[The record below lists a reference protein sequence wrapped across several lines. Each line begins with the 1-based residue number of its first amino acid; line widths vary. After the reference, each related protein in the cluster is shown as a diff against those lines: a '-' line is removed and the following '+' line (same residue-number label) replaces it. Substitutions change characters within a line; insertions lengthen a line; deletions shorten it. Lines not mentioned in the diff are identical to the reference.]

1 MPSIELK
8 LKRLSKL
15 VGKELTLDQL
25 EYDLQWIGLDVDEVL
40 KEENAIKVEYSPNR
54 PDFASPEGIAR
65 ALKGYYGIETGLAK
79 FNFTKGTEVMKVD
92 AKVRKVRP
100 YVVCGIVRNIKLDD
114 DEVRTMMNI
123 QEDLHWSV
131 GRDRKKV
138 AIGIHDYD
146 KVRGP
151 YKYTTV
157 KPNGVKFR
165 PLHMENL
172 ELTPQ
177 EILEEHDMGKEYAHL
192 LVGFD
197 EYPIIYDAEGKV
209 VSFPPIINGVYTT
222 VTENTRNLLL
232 DLTGTSFEAV
242 NLAINIIA
250 ATFADMGA
258 QVEMAT
264 VIYEDEPEKAIMTPN
279 MTPKTWNVHVDYIN
293 SYLGLS
299 LKPKEMIDCLKKCR
313 LDARTTKDKNILEV
327 DVPAYRNDVMHEVDF
342 TEEVAIGYGY
352 QNLPITIREGGFG
365 QYHPSEELANLSRM
379 IMIGAGS
386 LEMVNSI
393 LCSQKDYERLKI
405 SFSEKDNIIIENP
418 VSDEF
423 NAVRSTLMIGL
434 MKSLNF
440 NIPVEKPF
448 NIFEVGD
455 VILLDPTQDTG
466 ARRELHLAAAVHS
479 EATDYTEIK
488 ALFDHYIR
496 TLGVIDKIK
505 VKPASI
511 HGFIEGRTAEIYFE
525 NQKIGVIGE
534 IHPEILENY
543 KLDLPTA
550 LFELNITPFFK
561 EKIR

>member
-8 LKRLSKL
+8 LERLSRL
-15 VGKELTLDQL
+15 VGKELTIEQL
-25 EYDLQWIGLDVDEVL
+25 EYDLQWISLDVDDVNR
-40 KEENAIKVEYSPNR
+40 EEKTIKVEYNPNR

-65 ALKGYYGIETGLAK
+65 ALKGYYNLELGLPK
-79 FNFTKGTEVMKVD
+79 YNFPKGTEIMRVD
-92 AKVRKVRP
+92 SKVRKIRP
-100 YVVCGIVRNIKLDD
+100 YVVCGIVRDIKLDD

-157 KPNGVKFR
+157 KPDGVKFR

-172 ELTPQ
+172 ELTPK
-177 EILEEHDMGKEYAHL
+177 EILEEHEMGIQYAHL
-192 LVGFD
+192 VKDFD

-222 VTENTRNLLL
+222 VTDQTRNLLL
-232 DLTGTSFEAV
+232 DLTGTSEEAV

-258 QVEMAT
+258 KVEMAT
-264 VIYEDEPEKAIMTPN
+264 VIYEDEPDKPILSPD
-279 MTPKTWNVHVDYIN
+279 MTPKTWKVHVDYIN
-293 SYLGLS
+293 SYLGLN
-299 LKPKEMIDCLKKCR
+299 LKPKELIECFGRCR
-313 LDARTTKDKNILEV
+313 LDARTTKDKNVLEV
-327 DVPAYRNDVMHEVDF
+327 DVPAYRNDFMHEVDF
-342 TEEVAIGYGY
+342 TEEAAIGYGY
-352 QNLPITIREGGFG
+352 QNLPITVREGGFG
-365 QYHPSEELANLSRM
+365 QYHPSEELAYLVKT

-393 LCSQKDYERLKI
+393 LCSQKDYQRMMIPFNEKNNVIIGNPI
-405 SFSEKDNIIIENP
+405 SE
-418 VSDEF
+418 EF
-423 NAVRSTLMIGL
+423 NALRTNLLVGL
-434 MKSLNF
+434 IKNLNF

-455 VILLDPTQDTG
+455 VVLLDNTKDTKT
-466 ARRELHLAAAVHS
+466 RRELHLATAVHS
-479 EATDYTEIK
+479 ELTDYTEIK
-488 ALFDHYIR
+488 SLFDYFCR
-496 TLGVIDKIK
+496 TLGITEKITVKEAK
-505 VKPASI
+505 VN
-511 HGFIEGRTAEIYFE
+511 GFIEGRTAEIFLGKE
-525 NQKIGVIGE
+525 KLGVIGE
-534 IHPEILENY
+534 IHPEILENH

-550 LFELNITPFFK
+550 VFEINITPFFR